1 MCHPVEETN
10 KELTRMAAKCD
21 VNQETAFIV
30 SVCAVQSGDIWAA
43 PEEAVRDLWESIPT
57 IGSQRASIKKHGALS
72 PGSSM
77 AAIGFTDL
85 LYIIM

>member
-1 MCHPVEETN
+1 MCHPIVEVN
-10 KELTRMAAKCD
+10 KKLIRMAAKCD

-43 PEEAVRDLWESIPT
+43 PEEGIRDLWESIPT
-57 IGSQRASIKKHGALS
+57 IGSQQASIKKHGALS

-77 AAIGFTDL
+77 AAIGFTNSL
-85 LYIIM
+85 TS